1 MKSLGFLH
9 ASRHD
14 QISRLIKFI
23 CQLDVL
29 EEFNFLGCGKLT
41 KNLPIG
47 SIWNLGKIVEVGF
60 VTMSTK
66 WCG

>member
-29 EEFNFLGCGKLT
+29 EELNFLGCGKLT
-41 KNLPIG
+41 NNLPNG
-47 SIWNLGKIVEVGF
+47 SIWNLGKFVEVGF

-66 WCG
+66 